1 MKAAARQ
8 HTRRSS
14 RLASPAGFVLVLLLF
29 LFMPFLSVSCDV
41 SGTGSIGVGY
51 NGAELASGAHPA
63 VQVPD
68 GLEDMARQLPG
79 SPGSGK
85 PPVEPGVR
93 VLSILVAIVLAAGAA
108 LPFVPRL
115 AHQVRQ
121 RMFGGAAVAVVAGGL
136 MIATQAV
143 AQSNVSGQLA
153 DDARQVGTD
162 DVGAIIHS
170 EVGFWLCLVVL
181 LVIALVSVGV
191 VYQDR
196 IFPKQAAARGAGAAP
211 IWRAETTDD

>member
-1 MKAAARQ
+1 MKAATRQ
-8 HTRRSS
+8 GTRRSA

-29 LFMPFLSVSCDV
+29 AFMPFLSVSCDV
-41 SGTGSIGVGY
+41 SGEGSIGVGY
-51 NGAELASGAHPA
+51 NGAQLATGAHPEVEIPA
-63 VQVPD
+63 
-68 GLEDMARQLPG
+68 GLEDLGDQLPG
-79 SPGSGK
+79 APGSGK
-85 PPVEPGVR
+85 PPVEPGVE

-115 AHQVRQ
+115 AHQVRH
-121 RMFGGAAVAVVAGGL
+121 RMFGGAAVAVLAGGL

-143 AQSNVSGQLA
+143 AQSTVAGQLA

-196 IFPKQAAARGAGAAP
+196 IFPKQTAARGTGSAP
-211 IWRAETTDD
+211 IWRAETPDD